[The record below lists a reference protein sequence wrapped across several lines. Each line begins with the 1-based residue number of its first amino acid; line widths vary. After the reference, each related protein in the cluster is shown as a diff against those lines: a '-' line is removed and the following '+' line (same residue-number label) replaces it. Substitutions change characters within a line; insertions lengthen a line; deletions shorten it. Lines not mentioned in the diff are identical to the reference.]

1 MAAKLIA
8 FRSKPA
14 PSGLSPEAQGW
25 WRSIVA
31 EYQISDGAGLLLLQ
45 SALEAFDRVRAAQVA
60 IAADGL
66 VQRGSKRQPR
76 AHPLLTVERDARAAM
91 LASLKALNLDLE
103 PLRDRPGRSGG
114 FLVGGADADQA

>member
-1 MAAKLIA
+1 MPAKLIA

-14 PSGLSPEAQGW
+14 PSGLSPEAQRW

-45 SALEAFDRVRAAQVA
+45 SALEALDRVRAAQAA

-66 VQRGSKRQPR
+66 VQSGSKRQPR
-76 AHPLLTVERDARAAM
+76 AHPLLAVERDARSAM
-91 LASLKALNLDLE
+91 LAALKALNLDLE
-103 PLRDRPGRSGG
+103 PLRDRPGRPAGSFVTGER
-114 FLVGGADADQA
+114 DA